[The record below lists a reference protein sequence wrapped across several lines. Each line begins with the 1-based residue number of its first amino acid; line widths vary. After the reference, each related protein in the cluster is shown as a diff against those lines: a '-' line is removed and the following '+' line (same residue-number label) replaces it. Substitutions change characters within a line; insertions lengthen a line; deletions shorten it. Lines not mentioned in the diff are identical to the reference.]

1 MRYVTHLLCL
11 IIVSA
16 TAGIWPL
23 GVYAQAQAT
32 PALDIIAVDQT
43 RFPTIQLVL
52 VGSRLPADIDTLP
65 VKIFEGN
72 QAQKIVTDQVEQGG
86 LQVAIVV
93 DPHDLLALGRSGQ
106 THQAEVHGATLELIE
121 RQAITRNVDLLA
133 AYTSQAYGELQT
145 IQDWTGEPNL
155 IFNNLVQSKIED
167 AGTEKGPGELL
178 LQAMETFPTP
188 APAGALARSIILF
201 SSGATSFKVE
211 DIVAKANALHIRI
224 HTVELVGPDQE
235 EPQAASLQQLARR
248 TQGQFVFLT
257 STRDL
262 ASLADGL
269 NDLRRQRILTD
280 VTNKTTL
287 ASFNVRLTLPD
298 QSNLEAS
305 FVPTEEEKIRSTAV
319 VSATSASTSSIRTVP
334 VSNTAASTVATA
346 VITAT
351 LSVPNPTAKPA
362 ATSLPAATAV
372 ATTVAQ
378 PTVLTSEATLA
389 IAPMASVVETSR
401 AGVTAGSLLGL
412 PRLAWLITL
421 PVLILLA
428 VYLGYQGVQARRARK
443 AQPTRLN
450 RRMDAKDSRLFALSD
465 PDEELK
471 PLPKNKTKTGHFD
484 LQTDEELQANATES
498 SLPLLPNRGHGDE
511 RRDVMHDDEVT
522 SVPWPA
528 LGDDDAT
535 YRLPEAIEQPII
547 GYFIRVTSDP
557 NLPSELPLYG
567 LNPVRGELR
576 QIHIGRHS
584 KNNTVVIN
592 DKNISREHAV
602 IVQKEG
608 RLYLRDNASTAGTFL
623 NWKRLK
629 PGEELLLR
637 HNDIVSFGEIVYEF
651 RAKGED
657 EATVVGE

>member
-23 GVYAQAQAT
+23 RVSAQTQAT
-32 PALDIIAVDQT
+32 PALDIIAVNRTQ
-43 RFPTIQLVL
+43 FPTIQLTL
-52 VGSRLPADIDTLP
+52 VGSHLPADIDTLP
-65 VKIFEGN
+65 VKLFEGN
-72 QAQKIVTDQVEQGG
+72 QAQTIVTDQVEQRG

-167 AGTEKGPGELL
+167 AGTEKGPAALL
-178 LQAMETFPTP
+178 LQAMDTFPTP
-188 APAGALARSIILF
+188 APAGVLARSIILF
-201 SSGATSFKVE
+201 SSGVTSFTLEAV
-211 DIVAKANALHIRI
+211 VAKANALHIRI

-235 EPQAASLQQLARR
+235 EPQAASLQQLAQR

-262 ASLADGL
+262 APLADGL
-269 NDLRRQRILTD
+269 NELRQQRILTYA
-280 VTNKTTL
+280 TNKTTL
-287 ASFNVRLTLPD
+287 TPLNVRLTLPN
-298 QSNLEAS
+298 QANLEAS
-305 FVPTEEEKIRSTAV
+305 FVPTEEESISRSAV
-319 VSATSASTSSIRTVP
+319 VSATAASTSASRTVS

-346 VITAT
+346 VITGT
-351 LSVPNPTAKPA
+351 LSVANSTAKPA

-378 PTVLTSEATLA
+378 PAVLTSAATLA
-389 IAPMASVVETSR
+389 IAPVASVVETSS

-428 VYLGYQGVQARRARK
+428 AYLGYQGVRARRARK

-498 SLPLLPNRGHGDE
+498 SQPLLPNRGRVDE
-511 RRDVMHDDEVT
+511 RREVIDDELT

>member
-1 MRYVTHLLCL
+1 MRYATHLLCL

-16 TAGIWPL
+16 IVGIWPL
-23 GVYAQAQAT
+23 GAYAQAQAT
-32 PALDIIAVDQT
+32 PALDIIAVDHTQL
-43 RFPTIQLVL
+43 PTIQLTL
-52 VGSRLPADIDTLP
+52 VGSQLPADIATLP
-65 VKIFEGN
+65 VKIFEGD
-72 QAQKIVTDQVEQGG
+72 QAQTIVTDQVEQGG

-93 DPHDLLALGRSGQ
+93 NPHDLLALGRSGQ

-178 LQAMETFPTP
+178 LQAMDTFPTP

-201 SSGATSFKVE
+201 SSGATSFTLEAV
-211 DIVAKANALHIRI
+211 VAKANALHIRI

-235 EPQAASLQQLARR
+235 EPQAASLQQLAQR

-257 STRDL
+257 STRAL
-262 ASLADGL
+262 ALLADGL
-269 NDLRRQRILTD
+269 NELRSQRILTYA
-280 VTNKTTL
+280 TNKTTL
-287 ASFNVRLTLPD
+287 TPFNVRLTLPD
-298 QSNLEAS
+298 QANLEAS
-305 FVPTEEEKIRSTAV
+305 FVPTEAESISRSAV
-319 VSATSASTSSIRTVP
+319 VSATAASNSASRTVS
-334 VSNTAASTVATA
+334 VSNTVATA
-346 VITAT
+346 VITGA

-378 PTVLTSEATLA
+378 PTALTSAATLES
-389 IAPMASVVETSR
+389 APLASVVETSS
-401 AGVTAGSLLGL
+401 AGATAGSLLGL

-428 VYLGYQGVQARRARK
+428 AYLGYQGVRARRTRK

-484 LQTDEELQANATES
+484 LQTDEELQENATES
-498 SLPLLPNRGHGDE
+498 SQPLLPNRGHGGE
-511 RRDVMHDDEVT
+511 QRDLMHDDEVT

-567 LNPVRGELR
+567 LSPVRGELR